1 MLVLQLFGTNP
12 RSELWGK
19 PGGRPVRS
27 KLDSAIK
34 EEQIKIGIEGLKPD
48 AHHLVEHSGKSLK
61 KALVEIWS
69 RPEEEKKA
77 WLLAVLV
84 ARDGAKQYI
93 DDGNEST
100 I

>member
-1 MLVLQLFGTNP
+1 MLIT
-12 RSELWGK
+12 SSSTEAA
-19 PGGRPVRS
+19 
-27 KLDSAIK
+27 D
-34 EEQIKIGIEGLKPD
+34 
-48 AHHLVEHSGKSLK
+48 
-61 KALVEIWS
+61 IWS
-69 RPEEEKKA
+69 RPEEEMKA